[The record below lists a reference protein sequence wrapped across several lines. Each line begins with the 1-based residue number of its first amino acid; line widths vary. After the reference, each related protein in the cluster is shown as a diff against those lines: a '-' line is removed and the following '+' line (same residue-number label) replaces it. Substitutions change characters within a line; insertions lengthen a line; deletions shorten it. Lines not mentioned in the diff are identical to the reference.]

1 MKTKI
6 LATLFVAAA
15 VTTAAYAYTQD
26 CPNIGQRGMMG
37 SGYGMHQGMYN
48 NKGMMMDQKNTYG
61 YGMHKGMMNQQ
72 GMQGYMNQNMM
83 HGYGMNQGM
92 HGFGMFMFSGI
103 DLTDE
108 QSYKLSILRDEMH
121 LNMKKLMGPNPQ
133 QHHMINFVSDKGF
146 DKDSFIKEMESRHQ
160 QMLKLRTEHFEKVFK
175 ILTPEQIDELKKSL
189 KTK

>member
-6 LATLFVAAA
+6 LATLFVAAT

-26 CPNIGQRGMMG
+26 CQNIGQRGMMG

-48 NKGMMMDQKNTYG
+48 NKGMM
-61 YGMHKGMMNQQ
+61 NQQ

-83 HGYGMNQGM
+83 HGCGMNQGM

-108 QSYKLSILRDEMH
+108 QNYKLSILRDEMH
-121 LNMKKLMGPNPQ
+121 LNMRKLMGSNPQ

-189 KTK
+189 KSK